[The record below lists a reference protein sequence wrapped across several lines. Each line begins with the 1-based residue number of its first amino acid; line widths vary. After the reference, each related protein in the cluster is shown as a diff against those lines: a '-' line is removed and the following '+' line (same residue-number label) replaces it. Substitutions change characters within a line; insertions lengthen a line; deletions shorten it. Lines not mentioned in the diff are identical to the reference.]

1 MLLALFVIVDK
12 QTNDMLMFPFIWLFD
27 EFGGEKVWLYV
38 HSTLLGHR
46 RGIMILDFLMMMW
59 KKQLWWCDFNK

>member
-1 MLLALFVIVDK
+1 
-12 QTNDMLMFPFIWLFD
+12 MLMFPFIWLFD

-46 RGIMILDFLMMMW
+46 RGINDFRFF
-59 KKQLWWCDFNK
+59 DDVEEAAVVVRF